1 MIRLELWVFRS
12 KITEVKCHFHHRSS
26 QGYILL
32 AWFMALDVDLD
43 HLAEAVICQVSLL
56 ESYSHFPSWSV
67 CCPHLGESDAPPPPF
82 RVKYQHYLE
91 FFCMRDWFFPP
102 FIDLL
107 NTFIMDSQ
115 IFILH
120 LGYNLIIFYFV
131 AKIGSS
137 LTDSCGPLTY
147 LHQFFFFFF
156 STAFLS
162 GTRCSRLILC
172 TSCPSSGISHQPRV
186 GRVGELGRCVCVWA
200 WSGPARSRPERLPRA
215 PTVARGG
222 RPSTAVHAL
231 FLLLLLTATFRC
243 QEQAQTADWRV
254 TLKAIWK
261 GIQLP
266 GRQGQALPV

>member
-1 MIRLELWVFRS
+1 MIS
-12 KITEVKCHFHHRSS
+12 
-26 QGYILL
+26 
-32 AWFMALDVDLD
+32 
-43 HLAEAVICQVSLL
+43 
-56 ESYSHFPSWSV
+56 
-67 CCPHLGESDAPPPPF
+67 
-82 RVKYQHYLE
+82 
-91 FFCMRDWFFPP
+91 FPP

-120 LGYNLIIFYFV
+120 LGYNPIIFYSV

-147 LHQFFFFFF
+147 PHHFFF

-200 WSGPARSRPERLPRA
+200 WGGPPRSRPERLPRA
-215 PTVARGG
+215 PTVTRGG
-222 RPSTAVHAL
+222 QPSTAQ
-231 FLLLLLTATFRC
+231 C
-243 QEQAQTADWRV
+243 MSSSSSPW
-254 TLKAIWK
+254 
-261 GIQLP
+261 LP
-266 GRQGQALPV
+266 LSCARSRPRLPTEGSP